1 MSVTH
6 EIIASQLNLARSTVT
21 RILNND
27 PNYRA
32 SGKTRKKVFDLA
44 RKLNYDFSNLRRIH
58 RRKYERVPVD
68 IPIRARILLPDGSIH
83 DEGEARLLDL
93 NPIGALVGDFRFHK
107 QTIPLMP
114 FSLEIEVVS
123 GELTAL
129 RARAR
134 IARITMSDGVQMGIE
149 FANVESAASDRIK
162 EYLGIP

>member
-32 SGKTRKKVFDLA
+32 SERTRKKVFALA
-44 RKLNYDFSNLRRIH
+44 KKLEYDFSNLRRIH
-58 RRKYERVPVD
+58 RRKYERIPVD
-68 IPIRARILLPDGSIH
+68 IPVRVKLLLPDGSIH
-83 DEGEARLLDL
+83 DEGDARLLDL
-93 NPIGALVGDFRFHK
+93 SPFSAQVGDFRVHK
-107 QTIPLMP
+107 QTMPLTP

-129 RARAR
+129 RVRAR
-134 IARITMSDGVQMGIE
+134 IARISVSDGVQMGVE
-149 FANVESAASDRIK
+149 FADVESAASDRIK
-162 EYLGIP
+162 EYLNIP